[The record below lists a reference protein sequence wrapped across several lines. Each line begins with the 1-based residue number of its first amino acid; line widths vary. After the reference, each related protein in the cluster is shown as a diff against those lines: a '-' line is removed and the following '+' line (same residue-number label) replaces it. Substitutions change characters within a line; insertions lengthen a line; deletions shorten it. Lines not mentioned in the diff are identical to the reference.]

1 MSMDLES
8 VIQSEVHQKEKNKDH
23 AFRESRKMVLMKLF
37 ARHEWMQRERM
48 DLWPL
53 GEGEGGTN

>member
-1 MSMDLES
+1 MDLES

-23 AFRESRKMVLMKLF
+23 AYRESRKTVLMKLST
-37 ARHEWMQRERM
+37 RQEWMQRERM

-53 GEGEGGTN
+53 GEGEDGTN